1 MTVMKAKKKINTMR
15 GNEGKCTRRLE
26 KTEQENSQNHS
37 TR

>member
-1 MTVMKAKKKINTMR
+1 MTVMKAKKKINAMR
-15 GNEGKCTRRLE
+15 RNGRKCARRVE